1 MSRSTNDPQPDAP
14 GLRATP
20 DACDTPEAEGVLP
33 RLWPQG
39 SISLIGMAGAGKSTL
54 GRLLAEKLAWAHVDT
69 DKLIESYYGLPLQDV
84 LDGLGLQKFLE
95 AENTLVAMLNVR
107 RAVISTGGSVVYGR
121 EAMERLHLLGPVVH
135 LDISMAGFLKRVG
148 DGSNRGLAIAP
159 GRTREDLYLERQPL
173 YQAAADFTVNTD
185 SNDQHASLERLYAW
199 LAADAEAVAQ
209 EGQE

>member
-1 MSRSTNDPQPDAP
+1 MPAPQPAMPEMNDMPQQPDANN
-14 GLRATP
+14 A
-20 DACDTPEAEGVLP
+20 LP

-54 GRLLAEKLAWAHVDT
+54 GRLLAEKLGWAHVDT

-107 RAVISTGGSVVYGR
+107 RAIISTGGSVVYGR

-135 LDISMAGFLKRVG
+135 LDISMASFLKRVG

-173 YQAAADFTVNTD
+173 YQAAADHTVSTD
-185 SNDQHASLERLYAW
+185 QGDQNASLERLYAW
-199 LAADAEAVAQ
+199 LVADEATTK
-209 EGQE
+209 EGQG